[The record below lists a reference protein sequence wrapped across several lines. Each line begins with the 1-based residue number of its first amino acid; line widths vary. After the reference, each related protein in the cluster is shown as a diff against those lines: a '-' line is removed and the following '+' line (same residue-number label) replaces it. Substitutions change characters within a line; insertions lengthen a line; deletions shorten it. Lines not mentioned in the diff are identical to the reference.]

1 MNGVKERTNRIGWW
15 FIGLAIIGFLVFMI
29 YPILDS
35 IRLVFSSVS
44 GDSSKFVGL
53 GNFVRL
59 LHDSVFWSSL
69 GNSFLYLIIEVP
81 IMLIMA
87 MILAVVLNSKKLKLR
102 GFWRLLIFLP
112 CVTSL
117 VSYSVLFKMLF
128 ASDGL
133 INIFL
138 MKTLHLISS
147 PIPWLT
153 SPGMAKVVIIL
164 ALLWRWTGYNMI
176 FFLAGIQNISEETYE
191 AARIDGASYFQQFL
205 HITLPALRP
214 IILFTAVQSTISTL
228 QLFDEPMNIT
238 AGGPN
243 NSSMTI
249 AMYIYNVSF
258 KFVPNFGY
266 AASLSYAV
274 MFIILV
280 LSLIQMRVVR
290 NDD

>member
-1 MNGVKERTNRIGWW
+1 MNGVNERTNRIGWW
-15 FIGLAIIGFLVFMI
+15 FIGLSIIGFVVFML
-29 YPILDS
+29 YPILNS
-35 IRLVFSSVS
+35 VRLVFSSIS
-44 GDSSKFVGL
+44 GDSSTFVGF

-59 LHDSVFWSSL
+59 FHDSVFWSSL
-69 GNSFLYLIIEVP
+69 GNSFLFLIVEVP
-81 IMLIMA
+81 IMLIFA
-87 MILAVVLNSKKLKLR
+87 IVLAVVLNSKNLKLR

-128 ASDGL
+128 SSDGL
-133 INIFL
+133 INTFL
-138 MKTLHLISS
+138 MNTLHVISA

-153 SPGMAKVVIIL
+153 DPVMAKVVIVL

-176 FFLAGIQNISEETYE
+176 FFLAGLQNVSDQIYE
-191 AARIDGASYFQQFL
+191 AAEIDGASKMQQFF

-266 AASLSYAV
+266 AASLSYVV
-274 MFIILV
+274 MFIILI
-280 LSLIQMRVVR
+280 LSLIQMKVAK

>member
-1 MNGVKERTNRIGWW
+1 MNGVNERTNRIGWW
-15 FIGLAIIGFLVFMI
+15 FIGLSIVGFAVFLL
-29 YPILDS
+29 YPILNS

-44 GDSSKFVGL
+44 GDSSKFVGF

-59 LHDSVFWSSL
+59 FHDNVFWSSL
-69 GNSFLYLIIEVP
+69 GNSFLFLIVEVP
-81 IMLIMA
+81 LMLIFA
-87 MILAVVLNSKKLKLR
+87 IVLAVVLNSKKLKFR

-128 ASDGL
+128 SSDGL
-133 INIFL
+133 INTFL
-138 MKTLHLISS
+138 MNTLHITSA

-153 SPGMAKVVIIL
+153 DPIMAKVVIVM

-176 FFLAGIQNISEETYE
+176 FFLAGLQNVSEEIYE
-191 AARIDGASYFQQFL
+191 AADIDGASKIQQFV

-274 MFIILV
+274 MFIILI
-280 LSLIQMRVVR
+280 LSLIQMKVAKS
-290 NDD
+290 ND

>member
-1 MNGVKERTNRIGWW
+1 MNGVNERTNRIGWW
-15 FIGLAIIGFLVFMI
+15 FIGLSIVGFVVFML
-29 YPILDS
+29 YPILNS
-35 IRLVFSSVS
+35 VKLVFSSIS
-44 GDSSKFVGL
+44 GDSSKFVGF
-53 GNFVRL
+53 GNFVRIF
-59 LHDSVFWSSL
+59 HDNVFWSSL
-69 GNSFLYLIIEVP
+69 GNSFLFLIVEVP
-81 IMLIMA
+81 IMLIFA
-87 MILAVVLNSKKLKLR
+87 IILAVVLNSKKLRLR

-128 ASDGL
+128 SSDGL
-133 INIFL
+133 INVFL
-138 MKTLHLISS
+138 MNTLHVISS

-153 SPGMAKVVIIL
+153 DPVMAKVVIIL

-176 FFLAGIQNISEETYE
+176 FFLAGLQNVSEEIYE
-191 AARIDGASYFQQFL
+191 AADIDGASKIQQFI

-266 AASLSYAV
+266 AASLSYVV
-274 MFIILV
+274 MFIILI
-280 LSLIQMRVVR
+280 LSLIQMKVAKS
-290 NDD
+290 DD

>member
-1 MNGVKERTNRIGWW
+1 MNGVNERTNRIGWW
-15 FIGLAIIGFLVFMI
+15 FIGLSIIGFAVFML
-29 YPILDS
+29 YPILNS
-35 IRLVFSSVS
+35 VKLVFTSLS
-44 GDSSKFVGL
+44 GNSSKFVGF

-59 LHDSVFWSSL
+59 FHDDVFWSSL
-69 GNSFLYLIIEVP
+69 GNSFLFLVVEVP
-81 IMLIMA
+81 IMLLFAIV
-87 MILAVVLNSKKLKLR
+87 LAVVLNSKKLRFR

-133 INIFL
+133 INNFL
-138 MKTLHLISS
+138 VNTLHIISS

-176 FFLAGIQNISEETYE
+176 FFLAGLQNVSEEIYE
-191 AARIDGASYFQQFL
+191 AADIDGASKIQQFI

-214 IILFTAVQSTISTL
+214 IILFSAVQSTISTL
-228 QLFDEPMNIT
+228 PLFDEPMNIT

-266 AASLSYAV
+266 AASLSYVV
-274 MFIILV
+274 MFIILI
-280 LSLIQMRVVR
+280 LSLIQMKVAKS
-290 NDD
+290 DD

>member
-1 MNGVKERTNRIGWW
+1 MNGVNERTNRIGWW
-15 FIGLAIIGFLVFMI
+15 FIGLSIIGFVVFML
-29 YPILDS
+29 YPILNS
-35 IRLVFSSVS
+35 VKLVFSSIS
-44 GDSSKFVGL
+44 GDSSTFVGF

-59 LHDSVFWSSL
+59 FHDNVFWSSL
-69 GNSFLYLIIEVP
+69 GNSFLFLIVEVP
-81 IMLIMA
+81 IMLIFA
-87 MILAVVLNSKKLKLR
+87 IVLAVVLNSKKLKLR

-128 ASDGL
+128 SSDGL
-133 INIFL
+133 INTFL
-138 MKTLHLISS
+138 MNTLHVISA

-153 SPGMAKVVIIL
+153 DPVMAKVVIIL

-176 FFLAGIQNISEETYE
+176 FFLAGLQNVSEEIYE
-191 AARIDGASYFQQFL
+191 AAEIDGASKVQQFL

-266 AASLSYAV
+266 AASLSYVV
-274 MFIILV
+274 MFIILI
-280 LSLIQMRVVR
+280 LSLIQMKVAK

>member
-1 MNGVKERTNRIGWW
+1 MNGVNERTNRVGWW
-15 FIGLAIIGFLVFMI
+15 FIALSIVGFAAFMI
-29 YPILDS
+29 YPIVS
-35 IRLVFSSVS
+35 SVKLVFSSLS
-44 GDSSKFVGL
+44 GDSSTFVGF

-59 LHDSVFWSSL
+59 FHDTTFWSSL
-69 GNSFLYLIIEVP
+69 GNSFLFLVIEVP
-81 IMLIMA
+81 IMLLFAIV
-87 MILAVVLNSKKLKLR
+87 LAVVLNSKTLKLR

-117 VSYSVLFKMLF
+117 VSYSILFKMLF
-128 ASDGL
+128 SSDGL
-133 INIFL
+133 INKFL
-138 MKTLHLISS
+138 MNGLHIISS

-153 SPGMAKVVIIL
+153 DPTMAKIVIIL

-176 FFLAGIQNISEETYE
+176 FFLSGLQNVSDQIYE
-191 AARIDGASYFQQFL
+191 AAEIDGASKIQQFF

-238 AGGPN
+238 NGGPA
-243 NSSMTI
+243 NSSTTI

-266 AASLSYAV
+266 AAAMSYVV
-274 MFIILV
+274 MAIILI
-280 LSLIQMRVVR
+280 LSAIQMKVAKKV
-290 NDD
+290 D

>member
-1 MNGVKERTNRIGWW
+1 MNGVNERTNRIGWW
-15 FIGLAIIGFLVFMI
+15 FIGLSIVGFVVFML
-29 YPILDS
+29 YPILNS
-35 IRLVFSSVS
+35 VKLVFSSIS
-44 GDSSKFVGL
+44 GDSSKFVGF
-53 GNFVRL
+53 GNFVRIF
-59 LHDSVFWSSL
+59 HDNVFWSSL
-69 GNSFLYLIIEVP
+69 GNSFLFLIVEVP
-81 IMLIMA
+81 IMLIFA
-87 MILAVVLNSKKLKLR
+87 IILAVVLNSKKLRLR

-128 ASDGL
+128 SSDGL
-133 INIFL
+133 INVFL
-138 MKTLHLISS
+138 MNTLHVISS

-153 SPGMAKVVIIL
+153 DPAMAKVVIIL

-176 FFLAGIQNISEETYE
+176 FFLAGLQNVSEEIYE
-191 AARIDGASYFQQFL
+191 AADIDGASKIQQFI

-266 AASLSYAV
+266 AASLSYVV
-274 MFIILV
+274 MFIILI
-280 LSLIQMRVVR
+280 LSLIQMKVAKS
-290 NDD
+290 DD